1 MEEKRGQERE
11 GAALLFC
18 FCAANIG
25 LPVLKYREYNI
36 GDRDSSATGSALT
49 TLMSKF

>member
-1 MEEKRGQERE
+1 MKATLVQCPPSDAELE
-11 GAALLFC
+11 LLS
-18 FCAANIG
+18 
-25 LPVLKYREYNI
+25 NI